1 MARTGPGFVDT
12 LRACWDRGDAVLP
25 VDPRLPA
32 PAVVALLDTLAPSR
46 VVDAEGSETRRG
58 GGEPVL
64 DGDAIVVSTSGTSG
78 PPKGVVHTHDS
89 VRASA
94 LAASSALAVDP
105 VTDRWLCCLPVAHIG
120 GLSVITRAL
129 ALDVDLEVHDR
140 FDAEAVVEAARRG
153 ATLTSV
159 VPTALARIDPAVFR
173 LIVVGGSAPPAVVPP
188 NCRVSYGMTETGS
201 AIVYD
206 GHPLPGVELRVLDGE
221 VQVRG
226 PMVMRAYRDGT
237 DPRTPDGWFG
247 TDDAGAFASDGRLT
261 VFGRRGDL
269 IITGGENVWPS
280 VVEEALDRHPGLA
293 EVAVVG
299 RPDAE
304 WGQTVTAVVV
314 PRRLGSPVTRV
325 AARPG
330 QGRAAGLLRTARPR
344 ARRRAPPDGAG
355 QGPPP
360 GPRRTTRLTRP
371 NTPSPSGI
379 VHRSWG

>member
-1 MARTGPGFVDT
+1 MAVARTGPGFVDT

-46 VVDAEGSETRRG
+46 VVDADGSETRRSG
-58 GGEPVL
+58 GRPVL
-64 DGDAIVVSTSGTSG
+64 DGDALVVSTSGTSG
-78 PPKGVVHTHDS
+78 APKGVVHTHDS

-105 VTDRWLCCLPVAHIG
+105 VSDRWLCCLPVAHIG
-120 GLSVITRAL
+120 GLSVVTRAL

-140 FDAEAVVEAARRG
+140 FEAEAVVEAARRG

-159 VPTALARIDPAVFR
+159 VPTALARFDPAVFR
-173 LIVVGGSAPPAVVPP
+173 VIVVGGSAPPAVVPP

-206 GHPLPGVELRVLDGE
+206 GHALPGVELRVLDGE

-237 DPRTPDGWFG
+237 DPRTRDGWFG
-247 TDDAGAFASDGRLT
+247 TDDAGSLAPDGRLT

-269 IITGGENVWPS
+269 IITGGENVWPTA
-280 VVEEALDRHPGLA
+280 VEQALGRHPGLA

-314 PRRLGSPVTRV
+314 PRDMSAPPSLESLREVVKAELPAYCAPRALELV
-325 AARPG
+325 AALP
-330 QGRAAGLLRTARPR
+330 RTALGKV
-344 ARRRAPPDGAG
+344 RRRTLDG
-355 QGPPP
+355 
-360 GPRRTTRLTRP
+360 RLA
-371 NTPSPSGI
+371 
-379 VHRSWG
+379 